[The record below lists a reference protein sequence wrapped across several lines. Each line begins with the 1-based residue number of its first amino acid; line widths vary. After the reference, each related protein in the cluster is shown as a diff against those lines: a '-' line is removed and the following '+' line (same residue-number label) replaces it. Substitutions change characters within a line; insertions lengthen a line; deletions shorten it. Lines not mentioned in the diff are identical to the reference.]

1 MRKGY
6 ERVRADISLDAI
18 LANMESMKRNLKEG
32 VQITAVLKTNA
43 YGHGAGEDEY
53 PSCRISGRHAGT
65 AVRGGKSCRKED

>member
-32 VQITAVLKTNA
+32 VQITAV
-43 YGHGAGEDEY
+43 HGGSQDQRLWA
-53 PSCRISGRHAGT
+53 RGR
-65 AVRGGKSCRKED
+65 